1 MKCLVKE
8 GKYSTMLRVGDI
20 KLLPFL
26 QTPSNLPKEKLP
38 LWRFITY
45 KHGFDRLV
53 INQDNYDTIHMLI
66 IEFDNGTTIQAVEA
80 LASDYSYAIHTTSNH
95 SKNLHK
101 FRLMLPLDKSYPE
114 ALWRDDKHVKQ
125 AMAKLFPALDESCFR
140 NFQCIPALPS
150 NPEDYY
156 YNVNQGRKF
165 SYSDIA
171 DIVNSLKLDDEINR
185 QFQESQFPVAF
196 LKNRD
201 IEFNLDSYIDNY
213 VIGRLDEIDW
223 NCKGC
228 GRNDA
233 MVSLCGTW
241 KAKAKHEGSWI
252 LSAILSAVESYHL
265 PAEFAKI
272 ARKKLR

>member
-1 MKCLVKE
+1 
-8 GKYSTMLRVGDI
+8 MLREGDI

-26 QTPSNLPKEKLP
+26 QNPSRLPKEKLP

-45 KHGFDRLV
+45 KPGFDRLA

-66 IEFDNGTTIQAVEA
+66 IEFDKGTTIQAVEA

-95 SKNLHK
+95 SQSLHK
-101 FRLMLPLDKSYPE
+101 FRLMLPLDQSYPE
-114 ALWRDDKHVKQ
+114 VLWRDDKHVKQ
-125 AMAKLFPALDESCFR
+125 AMAMKFPALDESCFR
-140 NFQCIPALPS
+140 NFQCIPALPA
-150 NPEDYY
+150 NPADYY

-171 DIVNSLKLDDEINR
+171 NIVEELKFDSAID
-185 QFQESQFPVAF
+185 SQFKESLYPTTPLTDTDRV
-196 LKNRD
+196 
-201 IEFNLDSYIDNY
+201 FNLDKYIEKH

-233 MVSLCGTW
+233 MVSMCGTW
-241 KAKAKHEGSWI
+241 KAKAEYEGRWI
-252 LSAILSAVESYHL
+252 LTPILQAVECYRL
-265 PAEFAKI
+265 PVEFLKI